1 MGTKTTLLQTVLS
14 WPLQQVA
21 AWLDGRAIGEPVEG
35 EYFNW
40 ELFAFTAAAR
50 AHEERS
56 LLSARI
62 ALVVY
67 GVLAERAS
75 SRESHSLMLSAMNL
89 RASMIREFGS
99 REGDD
104 VLDSE
109 IIVAWFQRIATM
121 SIEDA
126 AKASAVDL
134 RTLPME
140 MLRKLRDIKNA
151 LNVVA
156 LVSEMGGVQK
166 HPELESWLQ
175 LRTRLP

>member
-1 MGTKTTLLQTVLS
+1 MTTLLQTVLS
-14 WPLQQVA
+14 WPLQQAA
-21 AWLDGRAIGEPVEG
+21 AWLDGLAIGEPVEG

-40 ELFAFTAAAR
+40 ELLAFTAAAR

-56 LLSARI
+56 LLWARI
-62 ALVVY
+62 ALRVY

-75 SRESHSLMLSAMNL
+75 ARERHSFMLSAMNL
-89 RASMIREFGS
+89 RASMICEFGA

-104 VLDSE
+104 VLDPES
-109 IIVAWFQRIATM
+109 IVAWFQRFATM
-121 SIEDA
+121 SIEEA
-126 AKASAVDL
+126 ARVSSEDL

-156 LVSEMGGVQK
+156 LLSETGVVQK

-175 LRTRLP
+175 LRPRLP

>member
-1 MGTKTTLLQTVLS
+1 MGTKTTLLQAVLS
-14 WPLQQVA
+14 WPLPQVA
-21 AWLDGRAIGEPVEG
+21 AWLDGLAIGEPVEG

-40 ELFAFTAAAR
+40 ELLAFTAAAR
-50 AHEERS
+50 AREEPS
-56 LLSARI
+56 LWWAQI
-62 ALVVY
+62 ALRVY

-99 REGDD
+99 RQGDD
-104 VLDSE
+104 VLDPES
-109 IIVAWFQRIATM
+109 IVAWFQRVATLSM
-121 SIEDA
+121 EDA
-126 AKASAVDL
+126 AKASSEDL

-156 LVSEMGGVQK
+156 LVSETGGVRK
-166 HPELESWLQ
+166 HPEVEGWLQ